1 MIPPPR
7 SGTALASASRS
18 KARAVAPSVL
28 AGHALSFHRS
38 VTPFAEQKARR
49 RCTCPRRSHPALA
62 GTACLRIPCPHANT
76 VPIAVPV
83 ATHEPMPSAAARA
96 LPVVRNAPA
105 RALPVVRTAP
115 IRQLATIGVVA
126 PPLALL
132 SDKRLLGVPLRFAPG
147 RAAPG
152 FASLRPRAAQAAR
165 GAFGPC
171 ASLTPPLRPATHV
184 SARLRQALPGS
195 AMLRQAS
202 LRAPLATSQRGPA
215 SPRRMGFGPRP
226 ALAVGRCAPG
236 FGRCASSAPG
246 ARARPPARAPPQG
259 GLPLAWPS
267 ALSRRGAP
275 PQTPRSPRG
284 SRCGCC
290 CPRPGFASVFVRC
303 RARPSRGRPVSSP
316 FGLRAAPAAA
326 RSRCARALRES
337 ASV

>member
-1 MIPPPR
+1 
-7 SGTALASASRS
+7 
-18 KARAVAPSVL
+18 
-28 AGHALSFHRS
+28 
-38 VTPFAEQKARR
+38 
-49 RCTCPRRSHPALA
+49 
-62 GTACLRIPCPHANT
+62 
-76 VPIAVPV
+76 
-83 ATHEPMPSAAARA
+83 MPSAAARA

-246 ARARPPARAPPQG
+246 ARARPPARAPPPRGAPASLAFGFVSPWGSAPDPALAAGQPVRVL
-259 GLPLAWPS
+259 LPPPRLRQRICTLPRKAEPGAARVLALRAAGRASRRPVALRASLARIGVGIASRAVVRSDWRCARRLVGRRDAPWWPGRRAGPGALGTPISWPS
-267 ALSRRGAP
+267 ALLDFFDSMAYNDAVGSNLRHLNW
-275 PQTPRSPRG
+275 G
-284 SRCGCC
+284 SRL
-290 CPRPGFASVFVRC
+290 A
-303 RARPSRGRPVSSP
+303 RGRNY
-316 FGLRAAPAAA
+316 GTNRH
-326 RSRCARALRES
+326 
-337 ASV
+337 